1 MKVLFELR
9 SEAQR
14 GFDHRSLWELLRERE
29 RKATQV
35 QALLSLLLKYGSQFA
50 SNRTNRG
57 MGPKCTLTA
66 IAKHASI
73 IRLEKKNNGSGW
85 QTII

>member
-1 MKVLFELR
+1 MIMTCYDDDDDGDDVDNNGGCNSLEYMKVLFELR

-35 QALLSLLLKYGSQFA
+35 QTSLSLLLKYGSQFA
-50 SNRTNRG
+50 SNRTN
-57 MGPKCTLTA
+57 
-66 IAKHASI
+66 
-73 IRLEKKNNGSGW
+73 
-85 QTII
+85 

>member
-1 MKVLFELR
+1 MKVLSELQ

-35 QALLSLLLKYGSQFA
+35 QTSLSLLLKYGSQFA
-50 SNRTNRG
+50 SNRTG

-73 IRLEKKNNGSGW
+73 IRLEKKRNGSGW
-85 QTII
+85 HTII